1 MVFEKL
7 QNIGKALMT
16 PVAVLPAAGLLLR
29 LGAEDIFN
37 IEIISKAG
45 GAIFENLPVI
55 FAIGIAFGT
64 AKDNH
69 GSAALSGYAG
79 YTIFTSIL
87 KIIDAEINMGVLAGI
102 VMGLTAGSLY
112 NRYHDIKLPDYL
124 GFFGG
129 TRFVPI
135 VTSFVSI
142 FLAIIF
148 GNIWLPIQSEIKSLG
163 DFVINAGVFGTFIFG
178 FLNRLLIPF
187 GLHHLL
193 NFVWFVFGEYQNP
206 VTGIIYT
213 GDLNRFFAGD
223 PTAGIFMAGFFP
235 VMMFGLPAVCLA
247 FYKTAKPENK
257 EKISGAL
264 MSIALTSFL
273 TGITEPIE
281 FAFMF
286 LAPKLYFIH
295 AILTGLSLAVCNY
308 FGVLDGFGFSAGFI
322 DFVLNWG
329 IATHPER
336 IIPIGLFL
344 AVVYYLIFS
353 WAIVKFDLPTM
364 GRLDEEISD
373 EKNFSD
379 DEKILI
385 FVENLG
391 GKENLIEI
399 SNCATRLRLVM
410 KDTKKINETELKKLG
425 AMGIIKKGNAV
436 QVIVGTQAEH
446 IANEIKKSVGGK
458 L

>member
-7 QNIGKALMT
+7 QSIGKALMT

-29 LGAEDIFN
+29 LGASDILD

-45 GAIFENLPVI
+45 GAVFENLPAI

-69 GSAALSGYAG
+69 GSAALSGYVG
-79 YTIFTSIL
+79 YTILTSIL
-87 KIIDAEINMGVLAGI
+87 KIIDAEINIGVFGGI

-112 NRYHDIKLPDYL
+112 NRYHNIKLPDYL

-129 TRFVPI
+129 TRFIPI
-135 VTSFVSI
+135 VTSFVAVFVAVI
-142 FLAIIF
+142 L
-148 GNIWLPIQSEIKSLG
+148 GNIWLPIQNAIKSLG
-163 DFVINAGVFGTFIFG
+163 EIIIDMGMAGTFLYG
-178 FLNRLLIPF
+178 FLNRMLIPF
-187 GLHHLL
+187 GLHHILGSFIL
-193 NFVWFVFGEYQNP
+193 FVFGEYQNP
-206 VTGIIYT
+206 VTGVIYT

-257 EKISGAL
+257 EKVSGAL

-273 TGITEPIE
+273 TGITEPVE

-286 LAPKLYFIH
+286 LAPRLYFLH
-295 AILTGLSLAVCNY
+295 AILTGLSSAVCNY

-336 IIPIGLFL
+336 IIPIGLFF
-344 AVVYYLIFS
+344 AAVYYFVFS
-353 WAIVKFDLPTM
+353 WAIVKFNLPTM
-364 GRLDEEISD
+364 GRLDEEIS
-373 EKNFSD
+373 
-379 DEKILI
+379 KIIKL
-385 FVENLG
+385 VENLG
-391 GKENLIEI
+391 GKENFVEI

-410 KDTKKINETELKKLG
+410 NDTEKINDAELKKLG

-436 QVIVGTQAEH
+436 QIIIGTQAEH
-446 IANEIKKSVGGK
+446 ITNEIKKFLGK
-458 L
+458 

>member
-1 MVFEKL
+1 MIFEKL
-7 QNIGKALMT
+7 QSIGKALMT

-45 GAIFENLPVI
+45 GAIFDNLPAI

-69 GSAALSGYAG
+69 GSAALSGYVG
-79 YTIFTSIL
+79 YTILISIL
-87 KIIDAEINMGVLAGI
+87 KIIDTDINIGIFGGI

-112 NRYHDIKLPDYL
+112 NRYHNIKLPDYL

-129 TRFVPI
+129 TRFIPI
-135 VTSFVSI
+135 VTSFASI
-142 FLAIIF
+142 LLAIIF
-148 GNIWLPIQSEIKSLG
+148 GSIWIPIQNAIQFLG
-163 DFVINAGVFGTFIFG
+163 ETLINLGLVGVFIFG
-178 FLNRLLIPF
+178 FLNRILIPF
-187 GLHHLL
+187 GLHHVL
-193 NFVWFVFGEYQNP
+193 NSFTWFVFGEYQNP
-206 VTGIIYT
+206 LTGVVAT

-257 EKISGAL
+257 EKVSGAL

-273 TGITEPIE
+273 TGITEPVE

-286 LAPKLYFIH
+286 LAPRLYFLH
-295 AILTGLSLAVCNY
+295 AILTGLSSAVCNY

-336 IIPIGLFL
+336 IIPIGLFF
-344 AVVYYLIFS
+344 AAVYYFVFT

-373 EKNFSD
+373 EKNFSA
-379 DEKILI
+379 DEKILKL
-385 FVENLG
+385 VENLG
-391 GKENLIEI
+391 GKDNLAEI
-399 SNCATRLRLVM
+399 SNCATRLRLVV
-410 KDTKKINETELKKLG
+410 KDAEKINDDELKKLG
-425 AMGIIKKGNAV
+425 AMGIIKKGNAI
-436 QVIVGTQAEH
+436 QIIVGTQAEH
-446 IANEIKKSVGGK
+446 IANDMKN